1 MNKKEKKIIE
11 TLKMSDND
19 IDNEINIQG
28 TPYDRKC
35 KYSESTLKKMHTMY
49 KKHKTFKEIASELG
63 LNVTGVRY
71 RLDPEFKATYN
82 ASRSGKHTGKNH
94 ITVANRIAYKRE
106 LVASGCII

>member
-11 TLKMSDND
+11 TLKMSDAD
-19 IDNEINIQG
+19 IDHKIKIQG
-28 TPYDRKC
+28 TRYDRKC
-35 KYSESTLKKMHTMY
+35 KYSEATLKKMRTMY

-63 LNVTGVRY
+63 VGVTAVKY
-71 RLDPEFKATYN
+71 ILDPEFKKEYN
-82 ASRSGKHTGKNH
+82 AKRNGKHTGKDH